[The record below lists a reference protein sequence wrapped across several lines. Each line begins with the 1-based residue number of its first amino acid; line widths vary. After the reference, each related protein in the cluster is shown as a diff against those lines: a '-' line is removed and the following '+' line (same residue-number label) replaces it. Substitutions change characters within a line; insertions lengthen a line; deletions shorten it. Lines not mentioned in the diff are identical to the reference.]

1 MALKYQVKK
10 SSTPTFRGFAAI
22 ITDMDTNPQKN
33 SKKRRKPA
41 IDRPE
46 TESDDKPQPELL
58 KEREAEFFYGD
69 NEAWYVIG
77 RHDDW
82 LG

>member
-1 MALKYQVKK
+1 MVTQ
-10 SSTPTFRGFAAI
+10 PI
-22 ITDMDTNPQKN
+22 IRDMDEKSPKQ
-33 SKKRRKPA
+33 SRKRRKPA

-46 TESDDKPQPELL
+46 SESNDKPQPELL

-77 RHDDW
+77 RHDD
-82 LG
+82 